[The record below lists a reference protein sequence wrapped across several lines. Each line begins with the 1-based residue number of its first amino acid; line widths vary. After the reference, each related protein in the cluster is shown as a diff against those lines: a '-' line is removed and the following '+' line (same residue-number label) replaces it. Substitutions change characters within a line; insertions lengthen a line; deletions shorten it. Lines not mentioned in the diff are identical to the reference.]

1 MLSSKYLFLPIIL
14 QFLIV
19 GFDEVYYHNKRVLQ
33 RSEQIGHALDTLT
46 VLLPFALIL
55 LVPPTATAVLIYTL
69 LSIFSCLFITKDE
82 LGYHNLCEAGERWL
96 HAMAFTLH
104 PLVFVAAGLLWPAM
118 RLSTSSNQPFELLR
132 YRGDEV
138 YFIAGNAVL
147 LLLFS
152 IYEVIPRD
160 IIWAPLLKLMDHEK
174 VAYDL
179 SQ

>member
-1 MLSSKYLFLPIIL
+1 MLNSKFLFIPIIL

-19 GFDEVYYHNKRVLQ
+19 GFDEVYYHNKRALQ
-33 RSEQIGHALDTLT
+33 RPEQLGHALDTLT

-55 LVPPTATAVLIYTL
+55 LVPPSASAVLVYTV

-104 PLVFVAAGLLWPAM
+104 PLVFVVAGLLWPAM
-118 RLSTSSNQPFELLR
+118 HLSASANRMAELIH

-138 YFIAGNAVL
+138 YFIAGNAAL
-147 LLLFS
+147 LLLFG

-160 IIWAPLLKLMDHEK
+160 IIWVPLLRLMENEK
-174 VAYDL
+174 VAFDL
-179 SQ
+179 

>member
-19 GFDEVYYHNKRVLQ
+19 GFDEVYYHNKRPLQ
-33 RSEQIGHALDTLT
+33 RSEQLGHALDTLT

-55 LVPPTATAVLIYTL
+55 FVPPTAFAVLAYTL

-118 RLSTSSNQPFELLR
+118 RLSTASNQMVGLIR
-132 YRGDEV
+132 YRGDEM
-138 YFIAGNAVL
+138 YFLAGNAAL
-147 LLLFS
+147 LLLFG
-152 IYEVIPRD
+152 IYEVFPRD
-160 IIWAPLLKLMDHEK
+160 IIWAPVLRLMENEK
-174 VAYDL
+174 VAFDL
-179 SQ
+179 